1 MQYQARELERIVAS
15 GSLVGD
21 ILSLD
26 ETVGIMGTLDEVRR
40 QIDLVYPGE

>member
-1 MQYQARELERIVAS
+1 LKFQERELERIVAS

-40 QIDLVYPGE
+40 QIDLSYPGE